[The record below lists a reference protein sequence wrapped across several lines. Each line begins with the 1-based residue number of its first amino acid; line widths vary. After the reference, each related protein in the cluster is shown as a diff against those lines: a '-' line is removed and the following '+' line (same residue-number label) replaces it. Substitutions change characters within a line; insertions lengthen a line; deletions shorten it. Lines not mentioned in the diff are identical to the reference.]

1 MPAFRRNLVPLLC
14 IAFVAAAAATGIFYG
29 LFATKLRDASND
41 ASRPSIVVAARNLER
56 GAVLKAGDVKLAAWH
71 GAETLKGG
79 YSAVAQ
85 VTGKS
90 ISSAVQENE
99 AIVQMRLAS
108 RDGSTGLGIASGM
121 RAISV
126 HATDSAGVLSLMYP
140 GQKVDVQVISDPRG
154 TDPRLQAL
162 LQNIEVLDIDPADP
176 SGRPAVTRGVTLLV
190 TPAAADRL
198 ALADS
203 AAHVRLLLRNPLDE
217 SEDTRPPVSLVD
229 LFVDGNGLA
238 PVDGIKAP
246 MVGTVSSVVSR
257 PVQLLVQITSA
268 ERTAVR
274 KLAPNLPVS
283 GTRAGLRVLSLPSGA
298 DSGRTVLAL
307 EQSRQIEVLSSTQ
320 LTAGSNG
327 VNVRADAP
335 DGGGRH
341 HKANKNC
348 GLRIQFLPLPGRDG
362 TVRLRVRPEMN
373 NPRSSAAA
381 RRKIE
386 ADLELADG
394 QSFIVTG
401 LSSAA
406 DWPSLARRMFAAPLK
421 ERGERELLVLVTVQS
436 PNNTVA
442 WAGRH

>member
-1 MPAFRRNLVPLLC
+1 MC

-154 TDPRLQAL
+154 VEPRLQAL
-162 LQNIEVLDIDPADP
+162 LQNIEVLDIDPPDP

-217 SEDTRPPVSLVD
+217 SEDTRPAVTLVD
-229 LFVDGNGLA
+229 LFVDGGGLA
-238 PVDGIKAP
+238 PGYGIKAP
-246 MVGTVSSVVSR
+246 MVGTVSSVSR
-257 PVQLLVQITSA
+257 PVQLLVQIASA

-274 KLAPNLPVS
+274 KLAPTLPVS
-283 GTRAGLRVLSLPSGA
+283 GTRAGLRVLSLPSGS
-298 DSGRTVLAL
+298 DSDRTVLDL
-307 EQSRQIEVLSSTQ
+307 EQSRQIEVLSSTR

-341 HKANKNC
+341 RRANKNC

-406 DWPSLARRMFAAPLK
+406 DWPSLAKRMFAAPLK

-436 PNNTVA
+436 NNTVA
-442 WAGRH
+442 WAGRR

>member
-29 LFATKLRDASND
+29 LFATKLRDASGD

-56 GAVLKAGDVKLAAWH
+56 GTVLKAGDIKLATWR
-71 GAETLKGG
+71 GAGMLKGG
-79 YSAVAQ
+79 YTAMAQ

-90 ISSAVQENE
+90 ISSPVQENE

-126 HATDSAGVLSLMYP
+126 HASDSAGVLNLMYP
-140 GQKVDVQVISDPRG
+140 GQKVDVQVVSEPRG
-154 TDPRLQAL
+154 GEPRLQAL
-162 LQNIEVLDIDPADP
+162 LQNVEVLDIEAADP

-198 ALADS
+198 ALADT
-203 AAHVRLLLRNPLDE
+203 AARVRLLLRNPLDE
-217 SEDTRPPVSLVD
+217 GEDSRPVISLVD
-229 LFVDGNGLA
+229 LFVDGNSLA
-238 PVDGIKAP
+238 PSYGLQPP
-246 MVGTVSSVVSR
+246 MVGIVSSGVSR
-257 PVQLLVQITSA
+257 RVQLLVQIASA
-268 ERTAVR
+268 ERAAVR
-274 KLAPNLPVS
+274 QLAPNLPVS
-283 GTRAGLRVLSLPSGA
+283 GAKGALRVISLTSGS
-298 DSGRTVLAL
+298 DSGRAVVAL

-327 VNVRADAP
+327 VNVRADAT
-335 DGGGRH
+335 DGAVRH
-341 HKANKNC
+341 HKRNANC

-362 TVRLRVRPEMN
+362 TVRLRVRPELN
-373 NPRSSAAA
+373 DPRSKAGA
-381 RRKIE
+381 RRKME
-386 ADLELADG
+386 ADLDLADG

-436 PNNTVA
+436 PNSTVA
-442 WAGRH
+442 LAGRR

>member
-1 MPAFRRNLVPLLC
+1 M
-14 IAFVAAAAATGIFYG
+14 
-29 LFATKLRDASND
+29 
-41 ASRPSIVVAARNLER
+41 VAARNLER

-154 TDPRLQAL
+154 VEPRLQAL

-217 SEDTRPPVSLVD
+217 SEDTRPAVTLVD
-229 LFVDGNGLA
+229 LFVDGGGLA
-238 PVDGIKAP
+238 PGYGVKAP
-246 MVGTVSSVVSR
+246 MVGTVSSVSR
-257 PVQLLVQITSA
+257 PVQLLVQIASA

-274 KLAPNLPVS
+274 KLAPTLPVS
-283 GTRAGLRVLSLPSGA
+283 GTRAGLRVLSLPSGS
-298 DSGRTVLAL
+298 DSDRTVLDL
-307 EQSRQIEVLSSTQ
+307 EQSRQIEVLSSTR

-406 DWPSLARRMFAAPLK
+406 DWPSLAKRMFAAPLK

-436 PNNTVA
+436 NNTVA
-442 WAGRH
+442 WAGRR

>member
-1 MPAFRRNLVPLLC
+1 VPAFRRNLVPLLC

-29 LFATKLRDASND
+29 LFATKLRDAASD

-56 GAVLKAGDVKLAAWH
+56 GAVLKVGDVKLAMWR

-79 YSAVAQ
+79 YTAVGQ
-85 VTGKS
+85 VIGRS
-90 ISSAVQENE
+90 ISSPVQENE
-99 AIVQMRLAS
+99 AIVQMRLTS

-126 HATDSAGVLSLMYP
+126 HATDSAGVLNLMYP
-140 GQKVDVQVISDPRG
+140 GQKVDVQVVSDPHG
-154 TDPRLQAL
+154 GAPRLQAL
-162 LQNIEVLDIDPADP
+162 LQNVEVLDIDAADP
-176 SGRPAVTRGVTLLV
+176 SGRLAVTRGVTLLV

-217 SEDTRPPVSLVD
+217 SEDTRPAVSLVD

-238 PVDGIKAP
+238 PGYGTKAP
-246 MVGTVSSVVSR
+246 MVGTVSSGVSR
-257 PVQLLVQITSA
+257 RVQLLVQIASA

-283 GTRAGLRVLSLPSGA
+283 GTRAGLRVLSLPN
-298 DSGRTVLAL
+298 DSDSVQTVLAL

-327 VNVRADAP
+327 VNVRADATY
-335 DGGGRH
+335 GAGRH
-341 HKANKNC
+341 HKANTSC
-348 GLRIQFLPLPGRDG
+348 GLRIQFLPLPARDG
-362 TVRLRVRPEMN
+362 MVRLRVRPELN
-373 NPRSSAAA
+373 DPRSRAASK
-381 RRKIE
+381 RKIE

-401 LSSAA
+401 LSSAT

-436 PNNTVA
+436 PDNTVA

>member
-154 TDPRLQAL
+154 VEPRLQAL

-217 SEDTRPPVSLVD
+217 SEDTRPAVTLVD
-229 LFVDGNGLA
+229 LFVDGGGLA
-238 PVDGIKAP
+238 PGYGVKAP
-246 MVGTVSSVVSR
+246 MVGTVSSVSR
-257 PVQLLVQITSA
+257 PVQLLVQIASA

-274 KLAPNLPVS
+274 KLAPTLPVS
-283 GTRAGLRVLSLPSGA
+283 GTRAGLRVLSLPSGS
-298 DSGRTVLAL
+298 DSDRTVLDL
-307 EQSRQIEVLSSTQ
+307 EQSRQIEVLSSTR

-406 DWPSLARRMFAAPLK
+406 DWPSLAKRMFAAPLK

-436 PNNTVA
+436 NNTVA
-442 WAGRH
+442 WAGRR

>member
-1 MPAFRRNLVPLLC
+1 VPAFRRNIVPLLC

-154 TDPRLQAL
+154 VEPRLQAL

-217 SEDTRPPVSLVD
+217 SEDTRPAVTLVD
-229 LFVDGNGLA
+229 LFVDGSGLA
-238 PVDGIKAP
+238 PGYGVKAP
-246 MVGTVSSVVSR
+246 MVGTVSSVSR
-257 PVQLLVQITSA
+257 PVQLLVQIASA

-274 KLAPNLPVS
+274 KLAPTLPVS
-283 GTRAGLRVLSLPSGA
+283 GTRAGLRVLSLPSGS
-298 DSGRTVLAL
+298 DSDRTVLDL
-307 EQSRQIEVLSSTQ
+307 EQSRQIEVLSSTR

-335 DGGGRH
+335 DSSGRH

-373 NPRSSAAA
+373 NPRSTAAA

-406 DWPSLARRMFAAPLK
+406 DWPSLAKRMFAAPLK

-436 PNNTVA
+436 NNTVA
-442 WAGRH
+442 WAGRR